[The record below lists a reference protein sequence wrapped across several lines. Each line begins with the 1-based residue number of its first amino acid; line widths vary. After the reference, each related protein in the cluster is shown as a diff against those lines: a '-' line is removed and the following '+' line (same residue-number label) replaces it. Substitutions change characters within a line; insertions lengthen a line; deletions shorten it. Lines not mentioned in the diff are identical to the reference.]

1 MQPYLGY
8 AYTYDQ
14 TGDSHRESFFAQD
27 AWKINDRVTINPGVR
42 FDWVR
47 GLSPALDNE
56 KVFDTKS
63 FAPRLGIAY
72 DVTGNRD
79 TVLRAFYGQ
88 YYEGAFQTFYFRV
101 LPGLG
106 DNITYDV
113 TSGVPIEIDRIPNGR
128 GYRMD
133 PGVNQPRVDEF
144 LLALERSLRSDL
156 TLSVTGI
163 WRNNKNFVGSVNPSA
178 RWGPTT
184 VENGI
189 TGEPLGVYNWVNQDE
204 SDLDFVI
211 TNPDG
216 FQFLDPEGNVI
227 GTAEASRR
235 YKALMLVL
243 NKRLSNRWQAQ
254 GSYVLS
260 KNEGTVDPF
269 FTESVGYGRQWEN
282 PNLGLVNAVGEFEG
296 SLRHE
301 FKVLASYFI
310 PKIDVDLSGY
320 FRSISGPRYA
330 PYQRFSADEID
341 YPLASGREPYL
352 EPRGS
357 RTLDTE
363 TILDLRVEKAFLLG
377 GTRGDRVAFYADFTN
392 IFNSGLVTDIQDRFP
407 SIEIEGTTVPFEG
420 PAAFIEP
427 RQMTLGVRWTF

>member
-8 AYTYDQ
+8 TYAYDQ

-27 AWKINDRVTINPGVR
+27 AWKINDRITINPGVR

-88 YYEGAFQTFYFRV
+88 YYEGVFQTYYFRV

-106 DNITYDV
+106 DYITYDV
-113 TSGVPIEIDRIPNGR
+113 TSGVPIEIDRVPQGR

-133 PGVNQPRVDEF
+133 PGVNHPRVDEF

-189 TGEPLGVYNWVNQDE
+189 TGQPLTVYNWVNQDE
-204 SDLDFVI
+204 SELDFVI

-216 FQFLDPEGNVI
+216 FQFLDPEGNAI

-243 NKRLSNRWQAQ
+243 NKRFSNRWQAQ
-254 GSYVLS
+254 ASYVLS
-260 KNEGTVDPF
+260 KNDGTVDPF

-296 SLRHE
+296 SLRNE
-301 FKVLASYFI
+301 FKVLASYLV
-310 PKIDVDLSGY
+310 PKIDLDLSGY
-320 FRSISGPRYA
+320 FRSISGGRYA
-330 PYQRFSADEID
+330 AYQRFSTDEID
-341 YPLASGREPYL
+341 YPITTW
-352 EPRGS
+352 PRALPRAARQSHARHRDHPGSPESRRRFTWGGCAAIGS
-357 RTLDTE
+357 RSTPISRTSS
-363 TILDLRVEKAFLLG
+363 TAR
-377 GTRGDRVAFYADFTN
+377 
-392 IFNSGLVTDIQDRFP
+392 S
-407 SIEIEGTTVPFEG
+407 
-420 PAAFIEP
+420 
-427 RQMTLGVRWTF
+427 